1 MMKRIISYLLIF
13 VMFISNTANAQSTL
27 PQIQT
32 PVGEQQQDAVI
43 FPIKKGQTA
52 PFTGVLLSP
61 AAIAKII
68 VDYNNQSSQTALEVN
83 LAREKQ
89 KAQDL
94 LLIENLTAN
103 LKYEKETAEAQIKS
117 RNDQLKILNDRI
129 AQIEKSAPN
138 TLLVAS
144 LGAAAGA
151 LVIVL
156 SFVAVNA
163 AK

>member
-13 VMFISNTANAQSTL
+13 VLLISTANAQSTL

-32 PVGEQQQDAVI
+32 PAGEQQQGAVI

-61 AAIAKII
+61 AAVAKII

-103 LKYEKETAEAQIKS
+103 LKYEKEAAEIQIKS

-151 LVIVL
+151 LVVVL